1 MPEEWGHFLGQ
12 LVGRFRT
19 GDAFGGHVLE
29 EIVHGHGISISS
41 GWKATIG
48 EMDLGELEVKLA
60 SRSVNELC
68 VGH

>member
-19 GDAFGGHVLE
+19 GDTYVGHVLE
-29 EIVHGHGISISS
+29 EIIHGHGLIISS
-41 GWKATIG
+41 GREATIG

-60 SRSVNELC
+60 SSSINELC